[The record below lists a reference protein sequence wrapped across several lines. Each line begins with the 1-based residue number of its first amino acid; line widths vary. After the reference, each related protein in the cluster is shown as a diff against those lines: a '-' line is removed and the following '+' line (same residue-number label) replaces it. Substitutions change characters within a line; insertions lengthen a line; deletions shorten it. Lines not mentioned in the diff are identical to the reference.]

1 VVIVKRVVERAT
13 SARNFLVLMKMNY
26 YDWATLMWVMLQAW
40 GMWTAVSDDPIDFI
54 EDRMSL
60 DVISKVVPVEMMG

>member
-1 VVIVKRVVERAT
+1 VVIVKHVVERAT

-26 YDWATLMWVMLQAW
+26 YDWAMLMWVMLQAR

>member
-26 YDWATLMWVMLQAW
+26 YDWAMLMWVMLQAR

>member
-26 YDWATLMWVMLQAW
+26 YDWATLMWVMLQAR

>member
-1 VVIVKRVVERAT
+1 VVIVKHVVERAT

-26 YDWATLMWVMLQAW
+26 YDWATLMWVMLQAR

-54 EDRMSL
+54 KDRMSL